1 MPKCEFMIW
10 MLWFMSMSMS
20 MYMSMSMS
28 RTINT
33 ALCLKSVFLVA
44 PLAVKRS
51 STSLCFGYVPWC
63 QCFYFEKFIGD
74 LNLVFL
80 YDSVSCYLCK

>member
-1 MPKCEFMIW
+1 
-10 MLWFMSMSMS
+10 MS

-51 STSLCFGYVPWC
+51 SLCFGYVSWC